1 FLLSE
6 ILDLKANLNR
16 DPFGT
21 IIESK
26 LDKGLGVVA
35 TVIVENGTMY
45 ARDFIVAGGQYG
57 NIRSLISSD
66 GKPLQ
71 KALPG

>member
-1 FLLSE
+1 MLEAIFLLSE

-35 TVIVENGTMY
+35 TVIVEN
-45 ARDFIVAGGQYG
+45 
-57 NIRSLISSD
+57 
-66 GKPLQ
+66 
-71 KALPG
+71 